1 MGNTDYLKHGG
12 RIGKVASVAS
22 SALNLKPIITLKD
35 GSIDASGIARS
46 RKKSIAKTYELLKN
60 YFAENGEDP
69 NNYVYRVGYG
79 YDERKDLNIKKSL
92 MRLCVVWDLKRRQE

>member
-1 MGNTDYLKHGG
+1 MHQGL
-12 RIGKVASVAS
+12 
-22 SALNLKPIITLKD
+22 P
-35 GSIDASGIARS
+35 RS

-79 YDERKDLNIKKSL
+79 YDREEGLEYKEELDERYAWSGT
-92 MRLCVVWDLKRRQE
+92 